1 MAGFYSGA
9 DSTTPPLH
17 WPTIA
22 PEFTPGIPTE
32 MRDMVREPFFR
43 LERSRART
51 TGGSGLGLA
60 IVSNLIARNK
70 GRFTISDA
78 PGGGAR
84 MIVDLPQFRADRAR

>member
-22 PEFTPGIPTE
+22 PEFT
-32 MRDMVREPFFR
+32 
-43 LERSRART
+43 
-51 TGGSGLGLA
+51 
-60 IVSNLIARNK
+60 NLIARNK